1 LAKYVKLALVPAAL
15 VLALATAGLVGA
27 SVRHTTASDT
37 LVFGAA
43 ADPVTLDPAL
53 ASDGESFRPA
63 RQIFEGLTSLKPGT
77 TQIEP
82 ALATSWKSSKD
93 GKTWTF
99 QLRTGVKFTDGTPFN
114 AAAVCFNF
122 NRWYNFRGALQNPS
136 ASYYYNTV
144 FAGFAHPDAK
154 GVGGPAQALYK
165 GCTTQ
170 GDSQATITLRRP
182 NGAFLGATSLVSFAM
197 QSPSALKQYDADKG
211 TVDSNGVFHPGGTY
225 GTAHPTGTGPFM
237 FQSWD
242 RGNKLVLVR
251 NPDYWGKKPA
261 LSTLIFR
268 PIPDNAARLQAL
280 QTGEIQ
286 GYDLVEPQ
294 DIATIQGNSNLKI
307 LSRPAFNVAYVGF
320 NMNSKP
326 MDNLLVRQAVAYGL
340 DRSTVVKSFYAGR
353 GVVANEFM
361 PPLVQGYAKD
371 VVKYPYNPAKAK
383 ALLKK
388 AGLKMPVKLDFWYP
402 TDVSRPYMPDPQ
414 RNFQAF
420 AASLAKSGFKIVPHS
435 APWNPDFL
443 GRANSGTAG
452 NLYLLGWTGD
462 YGDADNFIGT
472 FFRTPQ
478 PQFGTNGGYGETTMK
493 PVMNLLNAALA
504 EPDQDKRTALYQ
516 QANRLI
522 MKLLPGVPYAHTS
535 PALAFQKNVNG
546 YVPSPTT
553 DESFASVTIS

>member
-1 LAKYVKLALVPAAL
+1 LGKYLKLALVPAAL
-15 VLALATAGLVGA
+15 ALALATAGLVAA
-27 SVRHTTASDT
+27 SDRHATASDT

-63 RQIFEGLTSLKPGT
+63 RQIFEGLTGLKPGT
-77 TQIEP
+77 TQVEP
-82 ALATSWKSSKD
+82 ALATSWKSSNA

-122 NRWYNFRGALQNPS
+122 NRWYNFKGALQNPS

-144 FAGFAHPDAK
+144 FAGFAHADSK
-154 GVGGPAQALYK
+154 DVGGPAEGLYK
-165 GCTTQ
+165 SCKANS
-170 GDSQATITLRRP
+170 DSSVTITLKRA

-197 QSPSALKQYDADKG
+197 QSPAALKQYDADKG

-225 GTAHPTGTGPFM
+225 GTEHPTGTGPFM

-242 RGNKLVLVR
+242 LGNKLVLVR
-251 NPDYWGKKPA
+251 NPNYWGPKPA

-294 DIATIQGNSNLKI
+294 DIATIQKDANLKL

-340 DRSTVVKSFYAGR
+340 DRQTVVKSFYSGR

-361 PPLVQGYAKD
+361 PPLVIGYAKN
-371 VVKYPYNPAKAK
+371 VVKYSYNPAKAK

-420 AASLAKSGFKIVPHS
+420 KSSLEKSGFKIVSHS
-435 APWNPDFL
+435 APWRPDYL
-443 GRANSGTAG
+443 GRANAGTAG

-478 PQFGTNGGYGETTMK
+478 PQFGTSGGYGEKTMK
-493 PVMNLLNAALA
+493 PVFTLLNNALS
-504 EPDQDKRTALYQ
+504 EPDQDKRAALYQ

-522 MKLLPGVPYAHTS
+522 MKLLPGVPYVHTS